1 MQSWQVK
8 GHAKAQDW
16 PKNCRI
22 EALSLANRV
31 AWCHP
36 DPAGPGRSAG
46 VYHEGMARRILLA
59 WPRGYCA
66 GVERAVDTV
75 ERALRIYGAPVFVR
89 KQIVHNIHVV
99 RDLEGKGAVFV
110 EDEVD
115 VPEGA
120 VVVLSAHGVAPEVYD
135 NSARRQLSVIDATC
149 PLVTK
154 VHLEAR
160 RFARDGYTILLIGH
174 EGHEEVVG
182 TSGEAPEHIRLVGSP
197 DEAQTVQVPD
207 PAKVAYLSQTT
218 LSVDETNQVI
228 EVLRSR
234 FPDIQSP
241 PRDDIC
247 YATQNRQ
254 EAVKD
259 LAGRSDVI
267 LVIGS
272 DNSSNSRRLVEVA
285 QAAGTPAHLVDDET
299 EIDPGWVAGADTI
312 GVTSGASAPEWLVER
327 VVEALKANGA
337 TEVVQLRTVEE
348 HMAFSLPA
356 QVRRPVSAS

>member
-1 MQSWQVK
+1 M
-8 GHAKAQDW
+8 
-16 PKNCRI
+16 
-22 EALSLANRV
+22 
-31 AWCHP
+31 P
-36 DPAGPGRSAG
+36 D
-46 VYHEGMARRILLA
+46 RILLA

-75 ERALRIYGAPVFVR
+75 ERALRIYGEPVYVR

-99 RDLEGKGAVFV
+99 RSLERKGAVFV
-110 EDEVD
+110 EEEDE

-120 VVVLSAHGVAPEVYD
+120 VVILSAHGVAPSVYE
-135 NSARRQLSVIDATC
+135 NSRRRQLSVIDATC

-197 DEAQTVQVPD
+197 AEARTIQVPD
-207 PAKVAYLSQTT
+207 PERVAYLSQTT
-218 LSVDETNQVI
+218 LSVDETNAVV
-228 EVLRSR
+228 EVLRQR
-234 FPDIQSP
+234 FPMIQAP

-254 EAVKD
+254 EAVKE
-259 LAGRSDVI
+259 LALKSDVI

-272 DNSSNSRRLVEVA
+272 ENSSNSNRLVEVA
-285 QAAGTPAHLVDDET
+285 RELGTPAHLIDDET
-299 EIDPGWVAGADTI
+299 EIDPKWLRGHGVV

-327 VVEALKANGA
+327 VVDHLKLSGA
-337 TEVVQLRTVEE
+337 TEVDQLRTVEE

-356 QVRRPVSAS
+356 QVRRAAV